1 LKKYRENRK
10 DFSIEYSRK
19 RSNRKIDERIEE
31 NIINEL
37 KIEKGLIDDPAM
49 TVWSYNYSFIQDQLR
64 KKYKQEVSLPTII
77 DRAKKR
83 GFTYQDQ
90 KRRFMTMR

>member
-1 LKKYRENRK
+1 
-10 DFSIEYSRK
+10 
-19 RSNRKIDERIEE
+19 
-31 NIINEL
+31 
-37 KIEKGLIDDPAM
+37 LIDDPAM

-83 GFTYQDQ
+83 VFTYQDQ
-90 KRRFMTMR
+90 KRQFMTMR